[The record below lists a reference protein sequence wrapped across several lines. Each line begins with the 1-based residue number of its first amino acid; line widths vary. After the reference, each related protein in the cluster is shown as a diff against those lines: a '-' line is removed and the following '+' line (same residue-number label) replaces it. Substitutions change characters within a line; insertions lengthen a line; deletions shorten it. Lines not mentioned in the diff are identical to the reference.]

1 MERNGFMRT
10 LHNLRYPDGNN
21 DSESSEKSSEKFG
34 DNSEMLRRMSLKVSP
49 KMSLKKKSQVNM

>member
-1 MERNGFMRT
+1 MRT